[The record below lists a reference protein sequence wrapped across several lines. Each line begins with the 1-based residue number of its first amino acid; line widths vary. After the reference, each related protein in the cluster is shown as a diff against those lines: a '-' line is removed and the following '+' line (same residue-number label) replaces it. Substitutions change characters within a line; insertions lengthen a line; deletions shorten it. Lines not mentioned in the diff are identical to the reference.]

1 MNLNCA
7 SFKPKQYRSAHARKA
22 TRSRLITAILV
33 SLGIATPLH
42 ADIAADSSRLL
53 EMWSPDRVAY
63 EFGTLTV
70 VLPQDR
76 ITEQIYLSVIKFG
89 LCLGPLQG
97 VDLQAVE
104 NIEIVN
110 RHARQGYVYESGVAD
125 CERFN
130 DRATNDRTTDIE
142 ILGNTHWYP

>member
-1 MNLNCA
+1 MNWNCA
-7 SFKPKQYRSAHARKA
+7 LFKPKQYRPAHARTA
-22 TRSRLITAILV
+22 IRSRLIPAILV

-42 ADIAADSSRLL
+42 ADIAADASRML
-53 EMWSPDRVAY
+53 EMWSPDSVAF
-63 EFGTLTV
+63 ESGTLTV

-76 ITEQIYLSVIKFG
+76 ITDQIYLSVIKFG

-110 RHARQGYVYESGVAD
+110 RHAKQALTPHIGDSPSFVDAFKQAGFIWMIWFWNR
-125 CERFN
+125 
-130 DRATNDRTTDIE
+130 
-142 ILGNTHWYP
+142 

>member
-1 MNLNCA
+1 MNWNYA
-7 SFKPKQYRSAHARKA
+7 SFKPKQYRLAHARTA
-22 TRSRLITAILV
+22 IRSRLIAAILV

-42 ADIAADSSRLL
+42 ADIVADASRLL
-53 EMWSPDRVAY
+53 EMWSPDSITY
-63 EFGTLTV
+63 ESGRLTV

-97 VDLQAVE
+97 IEMQAVE

-125 CERFN
+125 CARFN
-130 DRATNDRTTDIE
+130 DRAANDRTTDIE

>member
-1 MNLNCA
+1 
-7 SFKPKQYRSAHARKA
+7 
-22 TRSRLITAILV
+22 V

-42 ADIAADSSRLL
+42 ADIAASASRLL
-53 EMWSPDRVAY
+53 EMWSPDSVAF
-63 EFGTLTV
+63 ESGTLTV

-104 NIEIVN
+104 KIEIIN
-110 RHARQGYVYESGVAD
+110 RHTTQGYVYEGGLAD
-125 CERFN
+125 CTRFN
-130 DRATNDRTTDIE
+130 DRAANNRTTDIE

>member
-7 SFKPKQYRSAHARKA
+7 LFKLKQYRPAHARKA
-22 TRSRLITAILV
+22 IRSRLVTAILV
-33 SLGIATPLH
+33 SFSIANPLH
-42 ADIAADSSRLL
+42 ADIAADASRLL
-53 EMWSPDRVAY
+53 EMWSPNRVTY
-63 EFGTLTV
+63 ESGTLTV

-76 ITEQIYLSVIKFG
+76 IPEQIYLSVIKFG

-110 RHARQGYVYESGVAD
+110 RHVRQGYVYESGLGD
-125 CERFN
+125 CARFN
-130 DRATNDRTTDIE
+130 DRAGNDRTTDIE

>member
-7 SFKPKQYRSAHARKA
+7 LFKPKQYRPAHARKA
-22 TRSRLITAILV
+22 IHSRLIAAILV
-33 SLGIATPLH
+33 SFGIATPLH
-42 ADIAADSSRLL
+42 ADIVTDASRLL
-53 EMWSPDRVAY
+53 EMWSPDSVTY
-63 EFGTLTV
+63 ESGTLTV

-97 VDLQAVE
+97 IDMQAVE

-125 CERFN
+125 CARFN
-130 DRATNDRTTDIE
+130 DRAANDRTTDIE

>member
-1 MNLNCA
+1 M
-7 SFKPKQYRSAHARKA
+7 
-22 TRSRLITAILV
+22 

-42 ADIAADSSRLL
+42 ADIAADASRLL
-53 EMWSPDRVAY
+53 EMWSPDSVAY
-63 EFGTLTV
+63 ESGTLTV

-97 VDLQAVE
+97 VDPQGVE
-104 NIEIVN
+104 SIEIVN
-110 RHARQGYVYESGVAD
+110 RHARQGYVYESGLAD
-125 CERFN
+125 CARLN
-130 DRATNDRTTDIE
+130 DRATSDRTTDIE